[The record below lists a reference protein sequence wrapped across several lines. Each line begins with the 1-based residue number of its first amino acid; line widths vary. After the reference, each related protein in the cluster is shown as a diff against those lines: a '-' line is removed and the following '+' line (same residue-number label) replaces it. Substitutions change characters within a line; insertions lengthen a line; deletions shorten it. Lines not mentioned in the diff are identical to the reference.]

1 MLHVLGTC
9 SYYVYL
15 VPVNELSATDI
26 YVSNHIPLSL
36 SANKFAAFVFLVKI
50 CAYVWGVSLAN
61 VMPIQFNFT

>member
-36 SANKFAAFVFLVKI
+36 SANKFAAFVFLVKNMCI
-50 CAYVWGVSLAN
+50 CVGGHRSR
-61 VMPIQFNFT
+61 T